1 MKHPKLQNILINF
14 FFPFVSLTSQDNSG
28 VNNLNNLNNKTVFYD
43 FIININNNNYNTTI
57 QNDILTIIYKSYLLS
72 MVHSVIFGRKC
83 V

>member
-57 QNDILTIIYKSYLLS
+57 IVSYLEGNVCRLAIRIPS
-72 MVHSVIFGRKC
+72 KYSQGRLL
-83 V
+83 